1 MKEGEKTVDNEY
13 NEEFI
18 EEELSEEPEYAYQ
31 NIVGERRNTRL
42 FSILSLVLSAI
53 SVLCCLI
60 PVAGILFG
68 ISAICFGIYSRLRL
82 GYFDGLSLGGIITSI
97 FGVVFSVA
105 MIFIL
110 QIIG

>member
-1 MKEGEKTVDNEY
+1 MSDQY

-18 EEELSEEPEYAYQ
+18 DEGEAVFEEPEYAYQ
-31 NIVGERRNTRL
+31 NVVGGRKNTRL
-42 FSILSLVLSAI
+42 FSILSLVLSAV

-60 PVAGILFG
+60 PVLGITFG
-68 ISAICFGIYSRLRL
+68 TLALALGIYSRANI